1 MIIVFY
7 DLMKNDISNRQDL
20 YLIVSEFYKKLLTNN
35 EMVHFFEK
43 FKEDKILEKHL
54 QILVDFWDNVLF
66 HSGTYRQN
74 AMRPHIELHQEKP
87 FSEKHFEI
95 WLQLFNQSIDEH
107 FEGENTNIIKNR
119 ALSIAAVMRIKT
131 INS

>member
-1 MIIVFY
+1 
-7 DLMKNDISNRQDL
+7 MKNDISNRQDL

-43 FKEDKILEKHL
+43 FKEDKTLEKHL
-54 QILVDFWDNVLF
+54 QILVDFWDNVIF
-66 HSGTYRQN
+66 HSGTYRKN

>member
-1 MIIVFY
+1 
-7 DLMKNDISNRQDL
+7 MKKDISNRNDL
-20 YLIVSEFYKKLLTNN
+20 YLIVSEFYKKLLSNN
-35 EMVHFFEK
+35 EMKHFFEK
-43 FKEDKILEKHL
+43 FQNKNNLEVHL

-66 HSGTYRQN
+66 QSGKYRKN
-74 AMRPHIELHQEKP
+74 AMRPHIDLHQEKP

-95 WLQLFNQSIDEH
+95 WLQLFNQSIDAH
-107 FEGENTNIIKNR
+107 FEGTNTTIIKNR

>member
-1 MIIVFY
+1 
-7 DLMKNDISNRQDL
+7 MKKDISNRNDL
-20 YLIVSEFYKKLLTNN
+20 YLIVSEFYKKLLINN
-35 EMVHFFEK
+35 EMKHFFEK
-43 FKEDKILEKHL
+43 FQNKNNLEVHL

-66 HSGTYRQN
+66 QSGKYRKN
-74 AMRPHIELHQEKP
+74 AMRPHIDLHQEKP

-95 WLQLFNQSIDEH
+95 WLQLFNQSIDAH
-107 FEGENTNIIKNR
+107 FEGTNTTIIKNR